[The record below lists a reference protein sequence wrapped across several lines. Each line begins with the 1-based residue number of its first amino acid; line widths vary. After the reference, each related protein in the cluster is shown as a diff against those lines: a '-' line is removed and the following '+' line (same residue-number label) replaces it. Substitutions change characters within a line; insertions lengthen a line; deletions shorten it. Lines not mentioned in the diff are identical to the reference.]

1 MYFVGLNVGSIS
13 AVAASLSWNEF
24 TNLDTSQFSNYNVKV
39 KKRYTAED
47 VESPKIISV
56 TKNSYDLDELETA
69 MDYEVWVSV
78 NTIDYGQ
85 SDWSESLY
93 FKTTELTASDVNELT
108 QLESDV
114 VRFFSKK
121 IQRRSKHTYIL
132 EHFFNIYF
140 SGCNNCCF

>member
-1 MYFVGLNVGSIS
+1 
-13 AVAASLSWNEF
+13 
-24 TNLDTSQFSNYNVKV
+24 
-39 KKRYTAED
+39 
-47 VESPKIISV
+47 
-56 TKNSYDLDELETA
+56 

-121 IQRRSKHTYIL
+121 IQ
-132 EHFFNIYF
+132 
-140 SGCNNCCF
+140 

>member
-121 IQRRSKHTYIL
+121 IQ
-132 EHFFNIYF
+132 
-140 SGCNNCCF
+140 

>member
-1 MYFVGLNVGSIS
+1 MYFLGLKVGSITG
-13 AVAASLSWNEF
+13 VAASLSWNEF
-24 TNLDTSQFSNYNVKV
+24 TNLDATQFTHYNVKV

-121 IQRRSKHTYIL
+121 IQ
-132 EHFFNIYF
+132 
-140 SGCNNCCF
+140 